1 MIFVERRPG
10 PVLMSCVRLLWYCKA
25 PGLPHARERILPRGE
40 MQIIVNLAG
49 DTLTEQPTESV
60 ETVRE
65 LPPSLLVGARG
76 RYELVDTQELAELVG
91 IVFHA
96 GGAAP
101 FLHEDASAF
110 FEKFTSLDDVVSR
123 RDLRARLQEQS
134 SPERKLLALESW
146 LEAGL
151 AGRLPQRN
159 PMIVE
164 ALHLLK
170 RHSVHDA
177 ARALSISERRL
188 HQLFMADVG
197 LSPKLWSRVQ
207 RFQHAVG
214 LLHEGSEP
222 RWEQLALRCGF
233 YDQSHFCN
241 EFRAFS
247 GIDPGTY
254 SRSHRHW
261 ANHVPE

>member
-1 MIFVERRPG
+1 
-10 PVLMSCVRLLWYCKA
+10 MSCVRLLWYCKA
-25 PGLPHARERILPRGE
+25 PGLPHPRERILPRGE

-49 DTLTEQPTESV
+49 DMLTEQAIEPD

-101 FLHEDASAF
+101 FLRESANAF
-110 FEKFTSLDDVVSR
+110 FEKFISLDDVVSR
-123 RDLRARLQEQS
+123 RDLRTRLQEQT
-134 SPERKLLALESW
+134 SPDGKLLALESW

-151 AGRLPQRN
+151 AGRLPRRN
-159 PMIVE
+159 PVIVE
-164 ALHLLK
+164 ALNLLK
-170 RHSVHDA
+170 RHSVRDA
-177 ARALSISERRL
+177 ARLLSISERRL
-188 HQLFMADVG
+188 HQLFLADVG

-207 RFQHAVG
+207 RFQQAVA
-214 LLHEGSEP
+214 LLHQGREP
-222 RWEQLALRCGF
+222 RWDQLALKCRF

-254 SRSHRHW
+254 SRSHRQW